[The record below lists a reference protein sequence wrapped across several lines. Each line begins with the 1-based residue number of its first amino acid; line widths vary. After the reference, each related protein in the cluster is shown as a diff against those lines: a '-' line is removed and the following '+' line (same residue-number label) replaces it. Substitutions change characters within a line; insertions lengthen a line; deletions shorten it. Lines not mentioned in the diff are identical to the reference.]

1 MEKITS
7 DTILAKLHEVA
18 ETNKENQHR
27 KLRSISQTMAYNIEA
42 IVELIALSGEMHLD
56 LLDRRKV
63 DEIIEPHYKG
73 NQRAYSRLSHTASI
87 HTGMEYLAGNAHIYT
102 NNEGKEAVRIVC
114 TFKFKRDFLQPSLL
128 PKVLHYCLQELQPQ
142 FDDGGSSVFFH
153 TPGELDN
160 PRLKAIPGW
169 HVDANVRDNSIV
181 ISLR

>member
-7 DTILAKLHEVA
+7 DTILAKLREVA
-18 ETNKENQHR
+18 ETNKENQHH

-56 LLDRRKV
+56 LLDRHKV
-63 DEIIEPHYKG
+63 DAIIEPHYKG

-102 NNEGKEAVRIVC
+102 NDDGKEAVRIIC

-128 PKVLHYCLQELQPQ
+128 PKVLHYCLRELKPQ
-142 FDDGGSSVFFH
+142 LADSGAVLFH
-153 TPGELDN
+153 TQGELED
-160 PRLKAIPGW
+160 PRLKGIPGW

-181 ISLR
+181 ITLR